1 MFGKSRGRKLVT
13 IWLPRDA
20 SRSGER
26 LNRSFTRETG
36 MANLFSCV
44 GEEYAG
50 LAPRILGLDETLAE
64 RSGKINMLL
73 SGSW

>member
-1 MFGKSRGRKLVT
+1 
-13 IWLPRDA
+13 
-20 SRSGER
+20 
-26 LNRSFTRETG
+26 

>member
-1 MFGKSRGRKLVT
+1 
-13 IWLPRDA
+13 
-20 SRSGER
+20 
-26 LNRSFTRETG
+26 
-36 MANLFSCV
+36 MANPFSSV

-50 LAPRILGLDETLAE
+50 LGQRILGLDEALAE